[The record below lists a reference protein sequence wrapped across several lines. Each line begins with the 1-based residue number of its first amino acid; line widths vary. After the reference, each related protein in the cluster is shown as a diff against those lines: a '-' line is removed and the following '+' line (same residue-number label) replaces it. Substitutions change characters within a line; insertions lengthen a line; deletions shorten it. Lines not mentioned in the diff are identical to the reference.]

1 MSDKN
6 FPMAISDEQQ
16 KNFLEK
22 LNSALSMVDDIVS
35 KNYITQL
42 SQFDVV
48 PFPLNDKEA
57 ENDLNSN
64 LRLFKIT
71 EMAYE
76 KNEFA
81 SHKFATAFNALSS
94 IKCAVFLIIKSDG
107 QSTSFYM
114 GIRSNDEKHT
124 TTSIKDTLKRAVQGQ
139 FPGIKIGDDYL
150 NPDVHKLISS
160 IEADGIC
167 SVSCVANSRNSDNR
181 INDAFVQGLEKFA
194 LSMQG
199 EKYTAVILANNTSRE
214 QITKLRKDYESIYT
228 QLSTFASRQISN
240 ASNSSV
246 TFSEAIS
253 HTDTQG
259 TNEARSTT
267 NTTGHSFS
275 ATEGKNES
283 KSSKSFMGAIGALTV
298 ILAPLMPA
306 YTSGTSSSSSESN
319 SSSES
324 TSNTY
329 GANKSTSDGQTHT
342 TGNQSGTSQTITFTQ
357 NDKNIS
363 GILEKIDTQLKRIR
377 EFESLG
383 MWECAAYF
391 MSDSVYTAEL
401 AASSYKALMSGEN
414 SGVETSAI
422 NSWSISSRDSHVKS
436 QTPQVAK
443 YVTNFTH
450 PVFIYPSSKGDIPV
464 TPSSFVSGNELA
476 LHMGLPRH
484 SVRGLPVIEHASFA
498 PEIVRYDNKI
508 PEHTVAIGNAFNMGS
523 EISGCINLDRDSLTM
538 HTFITG
544 STGAGK
550 SNTIYGIIEQLNNSG
565 IKFMVIEPAKGEYKN
580 IFGNRSDVLVLGT
593 NPNYSKLLRINPFK
607 FAHGVHVL
615 EHIDRLLDV
624 FNVCWP
630 MYAAMPAVLKSA
642 MSNAYEN
649 CGWDLATSQNRFT
662 EEIFPTFSD
671 LLSELSEVISIS
683 AYSLDTKGDYI
694 GALST
699 RISSLTNGINGQIF
713 CADEIDNATLFD
725 RNVIIDL
732 SRIGSM
738 ETKSLIMGM
747 LLIRLHEH
755 RSTNS
760 ENMNLALQHV
770 TVLEEAHHLIK
781 RTSTEQNIEGAN
793 IAGKSVEMLSNSIA
807 EMRTWGEGFIIADQ
821 SPNALDVS
829 AIRNTNTKIIM
840 RLPDEADRKMVG
852 KSASLTDEQIDEIA
866 KLPGGVAA
874 VYQNDW
880 LAPVLCKVK
889 KFETESKKYE
899 YTPDTREQFNERLLK
914 NELIKLLLKKRT
926 SDEVEPNIEIIER
939 DLKKLPAKANIK
951 LVIARCVQEYKKG
964 GELSLWEEDKFSELS
979 QIITDLLCGRD
990 RLEKII
996 TLDTSAPEAQSL
1008 LFHEVE
1014 RYIPDLSFTMKIAAC
1029 QCLMKQYSK
1038 TDNERLKLYAEWREC
1053 ITKGAEIK

>member
-6 FPMAISDEQQ
+6 FPIAISEEQQ
-16 KNFLEK
+16 KNFLER

-35 KNYITQL
+35 KNYLAQL
-42 SQFDVV
+42 NQFDIV
-48 PFPLNDKEA
+48 PFPLTEKEA
-57 ENDLNSN
+57 ENNLNSN

-71 EMAYE
+71 EMTYE

-94 IKCAVFLIIKSDG
+94 INCAVFMIIKSDG

-114 GIRSNDEKHT
+114 GIRSHDEKHT

-139 FPGIKIGDDYL
+139 FPGIKIDDDYL
-150 NPDVHKLISS
+150 NPDIRELISS
-160 IEADGIC
+160 IETDGIC
-167 SVSCVANSRNSDNR
+167 SVSCVANSRNSDNK
-181 INDAFVQGLEKFA
+181 INDAFIQGLEKFA

-214 QITKLRKDYESIYT
+214 QIIKLRKDYETIYT

-259 TNEARSTT
+259 TNETRGTT
-267 NTTGHSFS
+267 NTTGRSFS
-275 ATEGKNES
+275 TTEGRNES
-283 KSSKSFMGAIGALTV
+283 KSSKSFMGALGALTV
-298 ILAPLMPA
+298 ILAPLMPT

-329 GANKSTSDGQTHT
+329 GTNKSTSEGQTRT

-357 NDKNIS
+357 IDKNIS

-391 MSDSVYTAEL
+391 MSDSVYTAEI

-422 NSWSISSRDSHVKS
+422 NSWSISSRDSHVKA
-436 QTPQVAK
+436 QAPQVAR
-443 YVTNFTH
+443 YVTNFVH
-450 PVFIYPSSKGDIPV
+450 PVFTYSSSKGDIPV

-484 SVRGLPVIEHASFA
+484 SVRGLPVIEHANFA

-508 PEHTVAIGNAFNMGS
+508 PEHSIEIGNAFNMGS
-523 EISGCINLDRDSLTM
+523 EAIGRVNLDRDSLTM

-550 SNTIYGIIEQLNNSG
+550 SNTIYGILEQLNSSG

-593 NPNYSKLLRINPFK
+593 NPNYSRLLRINPFK
-607 FAHGVHVL
+607 FSQGIHVL

-630 MYAAMPAVLKSA
+630 MYAAMPAVLKAA

-649 CGWDLATSQNRFT
+649 CGWDLATSQNHFS

-671 LLSELSEVISIS
+671 LLSELSDVISIS
-683 AYSLDTKGDYI
+683 AYSQETKGDYI

-713 CADEIDNATLFD
+713 CADEIDNGTLFD
-725 RNVIIDL
+725 SNVIIDL

-770 TVLEEAHHLIK
+770 TVLEEAHHLLK
-781 RTSTEQNIEGAN
+781 RTSTEQHLEGAN

-829 AIRNTNTKIIM
+829 AVRNTNTKIIM
-840 RLPDEADRKMVG
+840 RLPDEYDRKMVG

-889 KFETESKKYE
+889 KFETENKKYE
-899 YTPDTREQFNERLLK
+899 YTPESREQFNERPLK
-914 NELIKLLLKKRT
+914 NELVKLLLKKRT
-926 SDEVEPNIEIIER
+926 SNEAEPNIDIIER

-951 LVIARCVQEYKKG
+951 LAIARCIQEYKSG
-964 GELSLWEEDKFSELS
+964 GNPSLWEDERFSELAK
-979 QIITDLLCGRD
+979 IVTDLLCGRE

-996 TLDTSAPEAQSL
+996 TPDTPAPEVQEL
-1008 LFHEVE
+1008 LFQEVD
-1014 RYIPDLSFTMKIAAC
+1014 RYIPDLTFTMKIAVC

-1038 TDNERLKLYAEWREC
+1038 SDSERLKLYAEWREC

>member
-6 FPMAISDEQQ
+6 FPIAISEEQQ
-16 KNFLEK
+16 KNFLER

-35 KNYITQL
+35 KNYLAQL
-42 SQFDVV
+42 NQFDIV
-48 PFPLNDKEA
+48 PFPLTEKEA
-57 ENDLNSN
+57 ENNLNSN

-71 EMAYE
+71 EMTYE

-94 IKCAVFLIIKSDG
+94 INCAVFMIIKSDG

-114 GIRSNDEKHT
+114 GISSHDEKHT

-139 FPGIKIGDDYL
+139 FPGIKIDDDYL
-150 NPDVHKLISS
+150 NPDIRELISS
-160 IEADGIC
+160 IETDGIC
-167 SVSCVANSRNSDNR
+167 SVSCVANSRNSDNK
-181 INDAFVQGLEKFA
+181 INDAFIQGLEKFA

-214 QITKLRKDYESIYT
+214 QIIKLRKDYETIYT

-259 TNEARSTT
+259 TNETRGTT
-267 NTTGHSFS
+267 NTTGRSFS
-275 ATEGKNES
+275 TTEGRNES
-283 KSSKSFMGAIGALTV
+283 KSSKSFMGALGALTV

-329 GANKSTSDGQTHT
+329 GTNKSTSEGQTRT

-357 NDKNIS
+357 IDKNIS

-391 MSDSVYTAEL
+391 MSDSVYTAEI

-422 NSWSISSRDSHVKS
+422 NSWSISSRDSHVKA
-436 QTPQVAK
+436 QAPQVAR
-443 YVTNFTH
+443 YVTNFVH
-450 PVFIYPSSKGDIPV
+450 PVFTYSSSKGDIPV

-484 SVRGLPVIEHASFA
+484 SVRGLPVIEHANFA

-508 PEHTVAIGNAFNMGS
+508 PEHSIEIGNAFNMGS
-523 EISGCINLDRDSLTM
+523 EAIGRVNLDRDSLTM

-550 SNTIYGIIEQLNNSG
+550 SNTIYGILEQLNSSG

-593 NPNYSKLLRINPFK
+593 NRNYSRLLRINPFK
-607 FAHGVHVL
+607 FSQGIHVL

-630 MYAAMPAVLKSA
+630 MYAAMPAVLKAA

-649 CGWDLATSQNRFT
+649 CGWDLATSQNHFS

-671 LLSELSEVISIS
+671 LLSELSDVISIS
-683 AYSLDTKGDYI
+683 AYSQETKGDYI

-713 CADEIDNATLFD
+713 CADEIDNGTLFD
-725 RNVIIDL
+725 SNVIIDL

-770 TVLEEAHHLIK
+770 TVLEEAHHLLK
-781 RTSTEQNIEGAN
+781 RTSTEQHLEGAN

-840 RLPDEADRKMVG
+840 RLPDEYDRKMVG

-889 KFETESKKYE
+889 KFETENKKYE
-899 YTPDTREQFNERLLK
+899 YTPESREQFNERPLK
-914 NELIKLLLKKRT
+914 NELVKLLLKKRT
-926 SDEVEPNIEIIER
+926 SNEAEPER

-951 LVIARCVQEYKKG
+951 LAIARCIQEYKSG
-964 GELSLWEEDKFSELS
+964 GNPSLWEDERFSELAK
-979 QIITDLLCGRD
+979 IVTDLLCGRE

-996 TLDTSAPEAQSL
+996 TPDTPAPEVQEL
-1008 LFHEVE
+1008 LFQEVD
-1014 RYIPDLSFTMKIAAC
+1014 RYIPDLTFTMKIAVC

-1038 TDNERLKLYAEWREC
+1038 SDSERLKLYAEWREC